1 MRLIL
6 FICEPKSP
14 QEEMKQYL
22 PDDYVL
28 LQKNPDQ
35 AGLQAV
41 KELVTGLVMVDAA
54 DPGSASWLEKARGLR
69 RDLAFI
75 GISEN
80 KEQVSQETAE
90 LLDALLCTPYHFRET
105 ARVLEKELER
115 VHMAFQLQALKKASG
130 SSSAGRRETAEQQL
144 DGRRQ
149 VDRSPSPCA
158 FTRSKEQLLGQFSKA
173 LGSSFNRDRLLELFL
188 DTVNKLA
195 PVGRLSI
202 VLQGDTPGEYRV
214 DAQQGLPPTIC
225 ERLCFRLEGGL
236 MGWLADQG
244 RILLR
249 EEAAALAE
257 GGDSEVTQELKL
269 LRAAVS
275 VPLQAH
281 GYLWGAL
288 NLGEKVT
295 GAPYTE
301 DELEILFILSGNVAM
316 ALRDIDLHH
325 QVLYQNTYIENIL
338 ERMNS
343 GVVAINGEEKIT
355 TCNRRAAEVLGIGE
369 TEKKPSPPPPKS
381 SQAPKAKGKEEHP
394 LVGKDLRG
402 LPSPLGDMLYETM
415 RTGKE
420 YQKEEYQLASSQIH
434 LEISTNQL
442 VNEEG
447 KVLGSVMIF
456 EDISG
461 RKQLEQEKSHADRLD
476 VLNRFVGQ
484 LAHEIKNPMVAIQT
498 FTELLPEKYEDSAFR
513 EFFNHTVRQEVKRL
527 NELVEQLIAFSSPLS
542 YRYTVAEAHEL
553 LDMGL
558 SLLREQG
565 KGENTTVETSY
576 FNGEA
581 LFKAD
586 KALLPRALSYLL
598 GSNFEALEKGG
609 KLYIETRSDRDLFP
623 EGGLRM
629 LFWDG
634 QTRVEKDR
642 VEHLFDPLAVQQGDY
657 ISLELPVS
665 KKIIEDH
672 GGTLKTSVK
681 SGGYL
686 AFEVSLPTISPE
698 GSDEVEQQP

>member
-6 FICEPKSP
+6 FICEPHSP

-41 KELVTGLVMVDAA
+41 KELVAGLVLVDAA
-54 DPGSASWLEKARGLR
+54 NPGSAAWLEKARVLR
-69 RDLAFI
+69 PDLAFI
-75 GISEN
+75 GTAEK
-80 KEQVSQETAE
+80 KEQVSPETGE
-90 LLDALLCTPYHFRET
+90 LLDALLYAPYHFRET
-105 ARVLEKELER
+105 TRVLKREWER
-115 VHMAFQLQALKKASG
+115 ARMAFQLQALQKGVGSG
-130 SSSAGRRETAEQQL
+130 SSAGRGEAAEQQP
-144 DGRRQ
+144 GVRRR
-149 VDRSPSPCA
+149 VDRAFSPCA
-158 FTRSKEQLLGQFSKA
+158 SPRSKEQLLGEFSKA
-173 LGSSFNRDRLLELFL
+173 LSSSFNRDRLLELFL

-202 VLQGDTPGEYRV
+202 VLQGDIPGKYRV
-214 DAQQGLPPTIC
+214 YTQQGLPAGLC
-225 ERLCFRLEGGL
+225 ARLCFRLEGGL

-249 EEAAALAE
+249 DEAASLAE
-257 GGDSEVTQELKL
+257 GGDSEVAQELKL
-269 LRAAVS
+269 LQAAVS

-288 NLGEKVT
+288 NLGQKVT
-295 GAPYTE
+295 GVPFTE
-301 DELEILFILSGNVAM
+301 EELEMLFILSGNVAM

-325 QVLYQNTYIENIL
+325 QVLYQKAYIENIL
-338 ERMNS
+338 QRMNS
-343 GVVAINGEEKIT
+343 GVVAINSEEKIT
-355 TCNRRAAEVLGIGE
+355 TCNRRATEVLGFE
-369 TEKKPSPPPPKS
+369 RMKKKSP
-381 SQAPKAKGKEEHP
+381 GKEAPRTAKAEEKAENP

-402 LPSPLGDMLYETM
+402 LPSPLGDILYETM

-420 YQKEEYQLASSQIH
+420 YQKEEHQLAGSQTY

-442 VNEEG
+442 VSEEG

-456 EDISG
+456 EDISA

-581 LFKAD
+581 HFKAD

-598 GSNFEALEKGG
+598 GSSFEALEKGG
-609 KLYIETRSDRDLFP
+609 KLYIETRPDRDHFP

-634 QTRVEKDR
+634 QTRAQKDR
-642 VEHLFDPLAVQQGDY
+642 VENLFDPLAVQQGDY

-672 GGTLKTSVK
+672 GGTLKTSIK
-681 SGGYL
+681 NGGYL

-698 GSDEVEQQP
+698 GSDGIEQQS